1 MTTKIYLICEDVD
14 LGYAV
19 KGVYDNRER
28 AESKLK
34 EYLKVWIKVRFFD
47 QEIPEELLSEDGLF
61 NAYTWHSY
69 YIEEMELNVA
79 EQMESDI
86 ERYLKFLGL
95 KGERANQD
103 AREEE

>member
-34 EYLKVWIKVRFFD
+34 EYLEVWIKYRFVD
-47 QEIPEELLSEDGLF
+47 EEIPEELLTEDGLI
-61 NAYTWHSY
+61 NSYKWHY
-69 YIEEMELNVA
+69 HYIVEKEMNSA
-79 EQMESDI
+79 EVIESDI
-86 ERYLKFLGL
+86 ERYLKVLEF
-95 KGERANQD
+95 KWENQN
-103 AREEE
+103 EN